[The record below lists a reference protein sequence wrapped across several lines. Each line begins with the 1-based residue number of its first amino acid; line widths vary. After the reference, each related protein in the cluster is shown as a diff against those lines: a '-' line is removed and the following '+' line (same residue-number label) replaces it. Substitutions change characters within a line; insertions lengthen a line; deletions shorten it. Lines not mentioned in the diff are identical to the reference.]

1 MSRIGNSEWGK
12 RSIIDDDYS
21 SEEDESSPLD
31 DDYIPEEYRDE
42 EWWREIY
49 PYADPRTGAG
59 RAERLGALR
68 PVENRAVRP
77 HHGADAGRA
86 ERG

>member
-1 MSRIGNSEWGK
+1 MSRIGNSERGK

-42 EWWREIY
+42 EW
-49 PYADPRTGAG
+49 
-59 RAERLGALR
+59 
-68 PVENRAVRP
+68 
-77 HHGADAGRA
+77 
-86 ERG
+86 